1 MVSNLQLGDTYY
13 TEDGYGDVSGYV
25 FVARQGQFIIGTARY
40 RGYSIVDQLH
50 QMCEETLEED
60 GVDMYIHY
68 ANKCYPTLGEAK
80 KNIAES
86 EDKDANCN

>member
-13 TEDGYGDVSGYV
+13 TEDCYGDVAGYV
-25 FVARQGQFIIGTARY
+25 FVARQGQFIIGTAKY
-40 RGYSIVDQLH
+40 RGYFIVDQLH

-68 ANKCYPTLGEAK
+68 ANKCYPTYEDAEAVILG
-80 KNIAES
+80 S
-86 EDKDANCN
+86 EGKE